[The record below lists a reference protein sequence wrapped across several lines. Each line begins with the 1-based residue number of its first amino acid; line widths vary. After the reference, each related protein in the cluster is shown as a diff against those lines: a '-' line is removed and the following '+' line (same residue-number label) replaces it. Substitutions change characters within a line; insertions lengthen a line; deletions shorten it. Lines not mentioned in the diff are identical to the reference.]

1 MAAVVQFYFSML
13 TLLAPLIV
21 CVSVGLVW
29 GKKNYP
35 FAASFITVLA
45 TSVSTPALVF
55 STLVTAKLSN
65 ELLATIA
72 GATIA
77 ALTLCAIGS
86 AILLKLAKVP
96 VRKMLQTAT
105 FPNAGN
111 LGLPISYL
119 AFGDAGLSMSI
130 AFFAVCSFIQHT
142 AGVRMLPNTGN
153 IAKPWKSPVLIASL
167 SAVACRFFEFVPP
180 TWIMDSARL
189 LGSLTVPLMLLSLG
203 HALAII
209 PAAGLRV
216 GSVVGGIRL
225 LMGTLAGYGGA
236 WLIGLPADVS
246 GMLALQM
253 AMPCAAV
260 SYMYARRYTDM
271 GDAAA
276 GAVLVSTVSFLILA
290 PFLLWLVG
298 STAGIH

>member
-1 MAAVVQFYFSML
+1 MSAVVQFYFSML

-21 CVSVGLVW
+21 CVGVGLVW

-86 AILLKLAKVP
+86 AFLLKLAGIP

-142 AGVRMLPNTGN
+142 AGVRMLPHTGS

-167 SAVACRFFEFVPP
+167 SAVACRVFEFVPP
-180 TWIMDSARL
+180 AWILDSARL

-203 HALAII
+203 HALAVI

-216 GSVVGGIRL
+216 GSVVGGMRL

-253 AMPCAAV
+253 SMPCAAV

-276 GAVLVSTVSFLILA
+276 GAVLVSTVSFLVLA